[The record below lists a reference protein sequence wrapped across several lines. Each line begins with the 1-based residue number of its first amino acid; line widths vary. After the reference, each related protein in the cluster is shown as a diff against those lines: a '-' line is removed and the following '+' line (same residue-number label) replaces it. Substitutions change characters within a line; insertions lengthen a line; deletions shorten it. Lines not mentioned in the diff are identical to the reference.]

1 MSVTEAIE
9 QIATELLAIRVPIF
23 LKEDITEPIENAVLK
38 LKGLQDAV
46 EKLHQRDE
54 EEKQNLR
61 NINQELAEKAFGK
74 PAEVPRT
81 DE

>member
-23 LKEDITEPIENAVLK
+23 LKGDITEPIENAVLK